1 MGIVDISGLDKAE
14 VLLTLYNHSH
24 VQGLGFLQAIDNYT
38 IETARKDYEL
48 SPDKYFDYHYGRVL
62 KVDLSGDSF
71 DSWLYDRDCG
81 EGAAQ
86 KAIDELRRK

>member
-38 IETARKDYEL
+38 IEAARKDYEL
-48 SPDKYFDYHYGRVL
+48 SPDKYFDYQYGRVL
-62 KVDLSGDSF
+62 KVDLSWDSF